1 MKKSASK
8 LLPAFLA
15 VVCLALFS
23 QSALASTA
31 SIRPVELLC
40 EYRANPQ
47 GIDSTAPRLSWICT
61 PTSPNARGLSQSA
74 FQVLVSGSKEV
85 LERNAG
91 DLWDSGR
98 IATNQSAQVTYAG
111 RLLTS
116 HQACWWKVRV
126 WDEQDRASAWSAPAY
141 WSMGLLNAADWKAQW
156 IGLDAGLE
164 NGTPQGGAETAH
176 WIWFPEGKPA
186 ESAPLGT
193 RFFRRELKLPEGRT
207 LKKAVA
213 FFTADNDFTF
223 FVNGVKTGTGN
234 TFQQLIRMDITEQL
248 HAGANVLTV
257 TAGNVG
263 ASPNPAGL
271 LGAVRIEFA
280 SGEPMILTTDG
291 SWQAYINDKGW
302 QSAMDLGAN
311 GMGPWGK
318 IAWVDESRRLP
329 ARMLRHEFDAQNK
342 VRRATAYISGLG
354 LSELYINGKKIS
366 DDVLSPGL
374 TEYNKRVFYV
384 THDVTADV
392 KAGKNAVG
400 VMLGNGRYFAP
411 RLSQPMT
418 TGSYGYP
425 KLLLHLRIENQ
436 DGSVQEVVSDESWKI
451 TTEGPIRANNEYD
464 GEEYDARRE
473 MPGWATAGFDDNS
486 WQSAQRVQGPDGT
499 LMAQSIDPIRI
510 METLKPKAITEP
522 KPGVFIFDMGQN
534 MVGWCRLTVRG
545 PAGTT
550 VSLRHAETLRDDG
563 TLYMDNIR
571 EAKVTDLYTLNGK
584 GTEVY
589 EPRFTYH
596 GFRYVEV
603 KGFPGK
609 PKLSS
614 LEGKVVHDNVAATGQ
629 FTSSSD
635 LLNRIYSNVRWGVRG
650 NYRSIPTDCPQRDE
664 RQGWLGDRSAE
675 SRGESYLFNTAAL
688 YGKWLRDMA
697 DAQKPNGSIPDVAPS
712 YWPIYSD
719 NVTWPSSAIIIP
731 GSLYDQY
738 ADLRLIQTHYPAMK
752 KWIEHMSGFVTNNLM
767 PRDTYGDWC
776 VPPEEQKLIHSQDP
790 KRKTSGEVLGTTY
803 FYHDL
808 RLMARYA
815 RLLGLADDA
824 RQYEE
829 RAANMKEA
837 FNAKYLDRARHLY
850 DNGSH
855 TSSVLPLAF
864 GMVPEEESQAVFE
877 HLTNKIEKETG
888 GHIGT
893 GLIGGQ
899 WLMRALTAQ
908 GRADLALGIATK
920 TEYPSWGYMLEH
932 GATTIWEL
940 WNGNTADPAMNS
952 GNHVMLVGDL
962 VIWLY
967 ENIAGIA
974 PDSGQ
979 PGFAHI
985 IMRPVFVEGL
995 DHVAASLNS
1004 QHGLI
1009 RSEWRKDKTS
1019 FTWKVSIP
1027 ANTTATVS
1035 VPAPAVASI
1044 TESGKPAALA
1054 RGLKFLR
1061 MENGAAVFEA
1071 GSGNYQFKVE
1081 K

>member
-1 MKKSASK
+1 M
-8 LLPAFLA
+8 
-15 VVCLALFS
+15 
-23 QSALASTA
+23 
-31 SIRPVELLC
+31 RPVELSC

-47 GIDSTAPRLSWICT
+47 GIDTTEPRLAWILE
-61 PTSPNARGLSQSA
+61 PTSPNARGLAQSA
-74 FQVLVSGSKEV
+74 YQILVAESKEA
-85 LERNAG
+85 LGRDAG

-98 IATNQSAQVTYAG
+98 VATNQSAQITYAG
-111 RLLTS
+111 RPLGS

-126 WDEQDRASAWSAPAY
+126 WDAQGQASGWSAPAY
-141 WSMGLLNAADWKAQW
+141 WSMGLLHAADWKAQW
-156 IGLDAGLE
+156 IGLNSGLE
-164 NGTPQGGAETAH
+164 SSAPQTGTDAAH
-176 WIWFPEGKPA
+176 WIWFPEGNPA
-186 ESAPLGT
+186 ASAPLGT
-193 RFFRRELKLPEGRT
+193 RFFRRELQFPAGRFI
-207 LKKAVA
+207 KKAVA

-223 FVNGVKTGTGN
+223 FANGVKTGTGN

-280 SGEPMILTTDG
+280 SGEPMMLVTDG
-291 SWQAYINDKGW
+291 SWQTSLNEKDW
-302 QSAMDLGAN
+302 QNAMDLGAN
-311 GMGPWGK
+311 GMGPWNK

-329 ARMLRHEFDAQNK
+329 ARLLRHEFEAQN
-342 VRRATAYISGLG
+342 RIHRATAYMSGLG
-354 LSELYINGKKIS
+354 LSELYINGKKVS

-374 TEYNKRVFYV
+374 TEYNKRAFYV
-384 THDVTADV
+384 THDVTSFV
-392 KAGKNAVG
+392 KSGKNAIG

-411 RLSQPMT
+411 RLTQPMT

-436 DGSVQEVVSDESWKI
+436 DGTVQEVVSDETWKL

-473 MPGWATAGFDDNS
+473 LPGWATTGFDDGS
-486 WQSAQRVQGPDGT
+486 WQTAQMVEGPAGAS
-499 LMAQSIDPIRI
+499 MSQSIEPIRV

-550 VSLRHAETLRDDG
+550 ISLRHAETLRDDG
-563 TLYMDNIR
+563 TLYLDNIR
-571 EAKVTDLYTLNGK
+571 AAKVTDLYTLKGK

-614 LEGKVVHDNVAATGQ
+614 IEGKVVHDSIDSVGQ
-629 FTSSSD
+629 FTSSNE
-635 LLNRIYSNVRWGVRG
+635 LLNRIYKNVRWGVRG

-675 SRGESYLFNTAAL
+675 SRGEGYMFNTAAL
-688 YGKWLRDMA
+688 YSKWLRDMA
-697 DAQKPNGSIPDVAPS
+697 DAQQPNGSIPDVAPS

-719 NVTWPSSAIIIP
+719 NVTWPSSAVIIP
-731 GSLYDQY
+731 DALYDQY
-738 ADLRLIQTHYPAMK
+738 GDLRLIQTHYPAMK
-752 KWIEHMSGFVTNNLM
+752 QWITHMSGYITNNLM

-815 RLLGLADDA
+815 KLLGLTEDA

-829 RAANMKEA
+829 RAASMKEA

-864 GMVPEEESQAVFE
+864 GMVPDDERQAVFE

-920 TEYPSWGYMLEH
+920 TEYPSWGYMLEQ

-974 PDSGQ
+974 PDSEQ
-979 PGFAHI
+979 PGYAHI
-985 IMRPVFVEGL
+985 LMRPVAVEGL
-995 DHVAASLNS
+995 DHIAASLKT
-1004 QHGLI
+1004 QRGPV
-1009 RSEWRKDKTS
+1009 RSEWRKDKGV
-1019 FTWKVSIP
+1019 FTWNVSIP
-1027 ANTTATVS
+1027 ANTTATVC
-1035 VPAPAVASI
+1035 VPAANVTAVSEGGHPA
-1044 TESGKPAALA
+1044 TQA

-1061 MENGAAVFEA
+1061 MDNGAAIFEA
-1071 GSGNYQFKVE
+1071 GSGRYHFEVGK
-1081 K
+1081 

>member
-1 MKKSASK
+1 MKKSAPK
-8 LLPAFLA
+8 LLTAFL
-15 VVCLALFS
+15 VVMSLILFT
-23 QSALASTA
+23 QTA
-31 SIRPVELLC
+31 SAAACSMRPVELRC
-40 EYRANPQ
+40 EYRADPQ
-47 GIDSTAPRLSWICT
+47 GIDCAEPRLGWILE
-61 PTSPNARGLSQSA
+61 PTSPNARGLMQSA
-74 FQVLVSGSKEV
+74 YQVLVAESREV
-85 LERNAG
+85 LGRDAG

-98 IATNQSAQVTYAG
+98 VATNQSAQIIYAG
-111 RLLTS
+111 RPLTS
-116 HQACWWKVRV
+116 HLACWWKVRV
-126 WDEQDRASAWSAPAY
+126 WDSQGRASAWSVPAY

-156 IGLDAGLE
+156 IGLDSGLE
-164 NGTPQGGAETAH
+164 SGAPQTGTDAAH
-176 WIWFPEGKPA
+176 WIWFSEGNPA
-186 ESAPLGT
+186 ASAPVGT
-193 RFFRRELKLPEGRT
+193 RFFRRELQLPAGRT
-207 LKKAVA
+207 IRKAVA
-213 FFTADNDFTF
+213 YFTADNDFTLF
-223 FVNGVKTGTGN
+223 ANGVKAGSGTD
-234 TFQQLIRMDITEQL
+234 FHQLIQMDVTAQL

-257 TAGNVG
+257 SVVNAG
-263 ASPNPAGL
+263 STPNPAGL
-271 LGAVRIEFA
+271 LGAVRIEFG
-280 SGEPMILTTDG
+280 SGEPMTLITDG
-291 SWQAYINDKGW
+291 AWQAAMNEKDW
-302 QSAMDLGAN
+302 QSARDLGGN
-311 GMGPWGK
+311 GIAPWGK
-318 IAWVDESRRLP
+318 IAWLDESRRLP
-329 ARMLRHEFDAQNK
+329 ARLLRHEFETQNK
-342 VRRATAYISGLG
+342 VRRATAYMSGLG
-354 LSELYINGKKIS
+354 LSELYINGKKVS
-366 DDVLSPGL
+366 EDVLSPGL

-384 THDVTADV
+384 THDVTSLV
-392 KAGKNAVG
+392 KSGKNAMG

-411 RLSQPMT
+411 RLTQPT
-418 TGSYGYP
+418 TTRTYGYP
-425 KLLLHLRIENQ
+425 RLLLHLRIENQ
-436 DGSVQEVVSDESWKI
+436 DGTVQEVVSDETWKL
-451 TTEGPIRANNEYD
+451 TTESPIRANNEYD

-473 MPGWATAGFDDNS
+473 LPGWATTGFDDGS
-486 WQSAQRVQGPDGT
+486 WQSAQKVEGPAGA
-499 LMAQSIDPIRI
+499 MMSQSIEPIRV
-510 METLKPKAITEP
+510 METLKPRAITEP
-522 KPGVFIFDMGQN
+522 QPGVFIFDMGQN
-534 MVGWCRLTVRG
+534 MVGWCRLSVRG

-563 TLYMDNIR
+563 TLYLDNIR
-571 EAKVTDLYTLNGK
+571 GARVTDLYTLKGK

-614 LEGKVVHDNVAATGQ
+614 IEGKVVHDGIDSVGQ
-629 FTSSSD
+629 FTSSND

-675 SRGESYLFNTAAL
+675 SRGEGYMFNTAAL
-688 YGKWLRDMA
+688 YSKWLRDMA
-697 DAQKPNGSIPDVAPS
+697 DAQQPNGSIPDVAPS
-712 YWPIYSD
+712 YWPFYSD

-752 KWIEHMSGFVTNNLM
+752 LWITHMSGFITNNLM

-815 RLLGLADDA
+815 KLLGLAGDA

-829 RAANMKEA
+829 RAASMKEA
-837 FNAKYLDRARHLY
+837 FNAKYLDRVHHLY

-864 GMVPEEESQAVFE
+864 GMVPDDERPAVFE

-920 TEYPSWGYMLEH
+920 KEYPSWGYMLEH

-974 PDSGQ
+974 PDSEQ
-979 PGFAHI
+979 PGYAHI
-985 IMRPVFVEGL
+985 LMRPVAVEGL
-995 DHVAASLNS
+995 DHIEASLKT
-1004 QHGLI
+1004 QRGPV
-1009 RSEWRKDKTS
+1009 RSEWRKDKGV
-1019 FTWKVSIP
+1019 FTWNVSIP
-1027 ANTTATVS
+1027 ANTTATVC
-1035 VPAPAVASI
+1035 VPASSVAAVSEGGHPA
-1044 TESGKPAALA
+1044 TQA
-1054 RGLKFLR
+1054 RGLIFLR

-1071 GSGNYQFKVE
+1071 GSGRYHFEVE